1 MMIRSQKI
9 LRSAKGQTC
18 AFRFP
23 GICQGGTETTV
34 WAHLNGGRFGKG
46 MGMKAHDVLGGH
58 ACFWCHAYLDG
69 GHATHPQMDRDQ
81 FLECILGGVTE
92 TLVRLIVSG
101 LVIVP
106 MDAEKLSSER
116 PAPSR
121 KPKGQRKAIPKSDR
135 PIPQRQ
141 NPWPAKGTRKI
152 ENRRSD

>member
-9 LRSAKGQTC
+9 LCSAKGQSC

-46 MGMKAHDVLGGH
+46 MGMKAHDILGGH

-69 GHATHPQMDRDQ
+69 GHNTKPQMGQDTY
-81 FLECILGGVTE
+81 LECILGGVTE

-106 MDAEKLSSER
+106 LDPEKPASEQR
-116 PAPSR
+116 SKPR
-121 KPKGQRKAIPKSDR
+121 KPPEQRQA
-135 PIPQRQ
+135 IPQRKD
-141 NPWPAKGTRKI
+141 PWPKGRKLPSKKMSA
-152 ENRRSD
+152 R

>member
-9 LRSAKGQTC
+9 LRSAKGQSC

-46 MGMKAHDVLGGH
+46 MGIKAHDVLGGH

-69 GHATHPQMDRDQ
+69 GHNTKPQMGQDTY
-81 FLECILGGVTE
+81 LECILGGVTE

-106 MDAEKLSSER
+106 LDAEK
-116 PAPSR
+116 PAHQVPVKSR
-121 KPKGQRKAIPKSDR
+121 KPVD
-135 PIPQRQ
+135 QRQ
-141 NPWPAKGTRKI
+141 SIPARKDPWPAAGTRKI
-152 ENRRSD
+152 QSAPMRRKERT

>member
-23 GICQGGTETTV
+23 GICNGGTETTV

-58 ACFWCHAYLDG
+58 ACFWCHRYIDG
-69 GHATHPQMDRDQ
+69 GHFTAPQMTDGE
-81 FLECILGGVTE
+81 FFEGVLGGVTE
-92 TLVRLIVSG
+92 TYVRLIVAG

-106 MDAEKLSSER
+106 LDPER
-116 PAPSR
+116 PASERAAKPR
-121 KPKGQRKAIPKSDR
+121 KPPEQRTKINSRNDWPTGQKIQSRNDLRKR
-135 PIPQRQ
+135 ER
-141 NPWPAKGTRKI
+141 T
-152 ENRRSD
+152 

>member
-46 MGMKAHDVLGGH
+46 MGMKAHDILGGH

-69 GHATHPQMDRDQ
+69 GHATHPRMGHDQ

-101 LVIVP
+101 LVVVP
-106 MDAEKLSSER
+106 LDKETPASEHRSKPRVPKSER
-116 PAPSR
+116 QAISQR
-121 KPKGQRKAIPKSDR
+121 KDPWPKGHR
-135 PIPQRQ
+135 PIQSR
-141 NPWPAKGTRKI
+141 NDLRKR
-152 ENRRSD
+152 ERT